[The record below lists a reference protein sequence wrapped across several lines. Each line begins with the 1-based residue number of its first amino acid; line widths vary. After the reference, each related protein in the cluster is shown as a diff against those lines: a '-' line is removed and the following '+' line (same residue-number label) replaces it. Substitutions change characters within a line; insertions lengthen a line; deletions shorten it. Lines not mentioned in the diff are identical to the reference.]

1 VGEVGEGKD
10 AMESAGDC
18 VALKSDLIP
27 LRRKE
32 LEGDD
37 RPLDSTGCLSVDTAR
52 SNDEVDRSVG
62 NESLAP
68 PLSSSFNFSGSS
80 SKSTKF
86 FGA

>member
-1 VGEVGEGKD
+1 MEIAGE
-10 AMESAGDC
+10 C

-27 LRRKE
+27 LRRTE
-32 LEGDD
+32 PEGDD
-37 RPLDSTGCLSVDTAR
+37 RPLDRTDCLSVEAAR
-52 SNDEVDRSVG
+52 LNDRDGRSVE